1 MSPKKYEAFAKVA
14 ELKSLTRAAEELGY
28 TQSGVSHMISALEE
42 EFGFTLMRR
51 SRAGVSLT
59 EDGARVLPAI
69 HSILSGYEQLRQVVA
84 ATHGLE
90 AGTVRV
96 GVFSSVAVH
105 WLPGMLGTFQQKYP
119 GITFKL
125 LNGDYHDIELWL
137 NSGAV
142 DLGFITLPTAHG
154 WHCIPLVEDRLL
166 AILPPDHPL
175 AQHERFPLAAA
186 ETEDFIGLLASSNH
200 DVRRALEPA
209 GIRPHV
215 KFTTKDDYAV
225 IAMVEN
231 GLGISIMPELLLRG
245 HDQTVRCME
254 LDPPAKRTIALA
266 IPDLGSLSPAGRSFA
281 RHICRWV
288 GAHGGPGCLVA
299 PESGRGEEEA
309 YTL

>member
-1 MSPKKYEAFAKVA
+1 MIPKKYEAFAKVV

-42 EFGFTLMRR
+42 EFGFVLLRR

-59 EDGARVLPAI
+59 EDGVRVLPTI
-69 HSILSGYEQLRQVVA
+69 HSILRDYEQLHQIVA

-90 AGTVRV
+90 AGTVGI

-105 WLPGMLGTFQQKYP
+105 WLPGMLRTFQQRYP
-119 GITFKL
+119 RITFKL
-125 LNGDYHDIELWL
+125 FNGDYHDIELWL

-142 DLGFITLPTAHG
+142 DLGFITLPAAHG

-166 AILPPDHPL
+166 AILPLDHPL
-175 AQHERFPLAAA
+175 AGLEKFPLAAA
-186 ETEDFIGLLASSNH
+186 ETEDFIGLLASSDH
-200 DVRRALEPA
+200 DVRRALDPA
-209 GIRPHV
+209 GIRPNV

-245 HDQTVRCME
+245 HDQTVRAMQ
-254 LDPPAKRTIALA
+254 LDTPAKRTIALA
-266 IPDLGSLSPAGRSFA
+266 IPDLEHLSPAGRSFA
-281 RHICRWV
+281 QHICRWI
-288 GAHGGPGCLVA
+288 GEYGGTGCLVT
-299 PESGRGEEEA
+299 PERAQLEKEE
-309 YTL
+309 YGL